1 MSLESS
7 LGLFLDVLIVALL
20 AAAIGF
26 GFVLNRRLT
35 VLRKVAQD
43 VNGLVGGFDAATNQA
58 KASVEALGTAG
69 KETGRQLQDQINT
82 ARKLRDELQFL
93 TDTGDKSLSAR
104 QPARSVGA
112 GSAEARALEL
122 AAEVTRDAEK
132 SAPSEAATET
142 ERELREALRY
152 VK

>member
-7 LGLFLDVLIVALL
+7 LGLFLDALIVVLL

-43 VNGLVGGFDAATNQA
+43 VNGLVGGFDAATKDA
-58 KASVEALGTAG
+58 KSSVEALGIAG
-69 KETGRQLQDQINT
+69 NETGRQLQDQINT

-93 TDTGDKSLSAR
+93 TDTGEKTLSMR
-104 QPARSVGA
+104 QPARSA
-112 GSAEARALEL
+112 STGSAEARALEL

-132 SAPSEAATET
+132 SAPSEEATEA
-142 ERELREALRY
+142 ERELREALRH